1 MTMRNS
7 FLTLVFAIFLTS
19 CISGGRIIEIKGSNF
34 EIESMKLIQNVSGN
48 SVDETTDVSDRLN
61 HTISTIYLLEIKK
74 GEKLSLLLDIQMQTS
89 NKSDKLD
96 SLMLMYLDGEKIEIA
111 AYKGGSNQLKSC
123 KYAVPENLWIS
134 IANSEKIQYRIYI
147 GKVEMEVKLNPAE
160 TAKLKEFLLKAI
172 QLRDANLPPIPEGL
186 KKL

>member
-1 MTMRNS
+1 MRNS
-7 FLTLVFAIFLTS
+7 ILTLVFAIFLTS

-48 SVDETTDVSDRLN
+48 SVDESMDFIRHLRIS
-61 HTISTIYLLEIKK
+61 ISTTYQLKVMKE
-74 GEKLSLLLDIQMQTS
+74 EKSSLLLDIQTQTS

-96 SLMLMYLDGEKIEIA
+96 SLVLMYLDGEKIEIA
-111 AYKGGSNQLKSC
+111 ANKGGVIQLKSRQFI
-123 KYAVPENLWIS
+123 VPENLWIS

-160 TAKLKEFLLKAI
+160 TVKLKDFFTKAMR
-172 QLRDANLPPIPEGL
+172 LRDANLPPVPEGL